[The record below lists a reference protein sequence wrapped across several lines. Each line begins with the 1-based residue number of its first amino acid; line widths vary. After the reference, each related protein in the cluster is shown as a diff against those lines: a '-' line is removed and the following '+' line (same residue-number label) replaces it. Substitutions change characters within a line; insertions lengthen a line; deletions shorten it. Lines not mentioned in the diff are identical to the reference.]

1 MGSKEASTAAGR
13 ALTVIGLARVIELAV
28 REAGVSP
35 ARFRALS
42 AVKMGVSASDLLA
55 RFLGVTPSTV
65 TTVMDGLVDRGLVV
79 REAREGD
86 RRRVDYALTS
96 EGERAIASANQVA
109 VAALDEMA
117 QYVEPS
123 ARAAALASFD
133 DWGRAIEA
141 RRDHWGDE

>member
-1 MGSKEASTAAGR
+1 M
-13 ALTVIGLARVIELAV
+13 
-28 REAGVSP
+28 SP

-42 AVKMGVSASDLLA
+42 AVKVGVSASDLLA

-65 TTVMDGLVDRGLVV
+65 TTVMDGLVEQGLVV

-109 VAALDEMA
+109 VAALGEMA
-117 QYVEPS
+117 KGIEPS
-123 ARAAALASFD
+123 ARAAALASLD
-133 DWGRAIEA
+133 DWTRAIDA
-141 RRDHWGDE
+141 RRDQWGDA